1 MATAKT
7 WKINTMQRDTSD
19 GHVNFIIYSVLGA
32 DGLEEKGQ
40 KFTGEVRFVRP
51 SSLPSDFVAYD
62 SLDEAT
68 VVGWVKTSIG
78 SDRVSEIEK
87 QVENSQVYGKPFN

>member
-1 MATAKT
+1 
-7 WKINTMQRDTSD
+7 MQRDTSD

-40 KFTGEVRFVRP
+40 KVTGEVRFVRP